1 VKKRGCDLEVGSGL
15 GTRRDGRAP
24 ADQRT
29 EELAAYLRNLGDA
42 RRLSEHTAAGYS
54 HDIEALFALVPDVP
68 LDRIGTHAVRRAIAR
83 LHAQGLSG
91 RTLARMLS
99 AWRGFFGW
107 LTRHRGLAANPCAGV
122 RAPKSAR
129 ALPKALSPDAAAQ
142 LLDPEVD
149 AALELRDKA
158 IFELAYSSGL
168 RLAELVGLDIGDAHG
183 ILRDGE
189 VTVTGKGRKTRTVP
203 VGAKA
208 RHALERWLD
217 ARGPMGKPGDPA
229 LFVSSRGRRISRRS
243 VQLRLKRWAQQ
254 AGLGTGVHPHVLRH
268 SFASHVLQSAGDL
281 RAVQEMLGHSSIST
295 TQVYTKL
302 DFQHL
307 AKVYDQAHPRARKKR

>member
-1 VKKRGCDLEVGSGL
+1 VGAGH
-15 GTRRDGRAP
+15 DGRAP
-24 ADQRT
+24 ADPRS
-29 EELAAYLRNLGDA
+29 EPLAAYLRSLGDE
-42 RRLSEHTAAGYS
+42 RRLSRHTAAAYAR
-54 HDIEALFALVPDVP
+54 DIAALFSLVPDVP
-68 LDRIGTHAVRRAIAR
+68 LERIGLHSVRRAIAR

-107 LTRHRGLAANPCAGV
+107 MVRHRGLATNPCAGV

-142 LLDPEVD
+142 LLDPAVD

-158 IFELAYSSGL
+158 VFELAYSSGL
-168 RLAELVGLDIGDAHG
+168 RLAELVGLDVGDARA
-183 ILRDGE
+183 ILRERE
-189 VTVTGKGRKTRTVP
+189 VTVTGKGRKTRAVP

-208 RHALERWLD
+208 RDALGRWLE
-217 ARGPMGKPGDPA
+217 ARGPLARLDESA
-229 LFVSSRGRRISRRS
+229 LFVSARGRRISPRS
-243 VQLRLKRWAQQ
+243 IQLRLKRWALR
-254 AGLGTGVHPHVLRH
+254 AGLATGVHPHVLRH

-281 RAVQEMLGHSSIST
+281 RAVQEMLGHSSIAT

>member
-1 VKKRGCDLEVGSGL
+1 MGAGRA
-15 GTRRDGRAP
+15 GRAP

-29 EELAAYLRNLGDA
+29 AALAAYLGNLRDE
-42 RRLSEHTAAGYS
+42 RRLSEHTTAGYS

-68 LDRIGTHAVRRAIAR
+68 LEGIGTHVVRRAIGR

-99 AWRGFFGW
+99 AWRGFFAW
-107 LTRHRGLAANPCAGV
+107 LIRHRALATNPCAGV

-129 ALPKALSPDAAAQ
+129 ALPKALSPDAAAR
-142 LLDPEVD
+142 LFDREVED
-149 AALELRDKA
+149 ALELRDKA

-168 RLAELVGLDIGDAHG
+168 RLAELVGLDLGDAQA
-183 ILRDGE
+183 ILHDGE

-208 RHALERWLD
+208 RHALEHWLD
-217 ARGPMGKPGDPA
+217 ARGPLGNPGDSA
-229 LFVSSRGRRISRRS
+229 LFVSSRGRRISPRS
-243 VQLRLKRWAQQ
+243 IQLRLKRWALQ

-281 RAVQEMLGHSSIST
+281 RAVQEMLGHASIST

>member
-1 VKKRGCDLEVGSGL
+1 MGARN
-15 GTRRDGRAP
+15 DGRAP
-24 ADQRT
+24 ADPRS
-29 EELAAYLRNLGDA
+29 EPLAAYLRNLGDE
-42 RRLSEHTAAGYS
+42 RRLSRHTAAAYAR
-54 HDIEALFALVPDVP
+54 DIAALFSLVPDVP
-68 LDRIGTHAVRRAIAR
+68 LERIGSHSVRRAIAR

-107 LTRHRGLAANPCAGV
+107 MVRHRGLAANPCTGV
-122 RAPKSAR
+122 RAPKSPR

-142 LLDPEVD
+142 LLDPAVG

-158 IFELAYSSGL
+158 VFELAYSSGL
-168 RLAELVGLDIGDAHG
+168 RLAELVGLDVGDARA
-183 ILRDGE
+183 ILRERE
-189 VTVTGKGRKTRTVP
+189 VTVTGKGRKTRAVP

-208 RHALERWLD
+208 RDALERWLD
-217 ARGPMGKPGDPA
+217 ARGPLARLDEPA
-229 LFVSSRGRRISRRS
+229 LFVSARGRRISPRS
-243 VQLRLKRWAQQ
+243 VQLRLKRWALR
-254 AGLGTGVHPHVLRH
+254 AGLATGVHPHVLRH

-281 RAVQEMLGHSSIST
+281 RAVQEMLGHSSIAT

>member
-1 VKKRGCDLEVGSGL
+1 MNAG
-15 GTRRDGRAP
+15 RDGRAP
-24 ADQRT
+24 ADPRG
-29 EELAAYLRNLGDA
+29 EPLAAYLRNLGDE
-42 RRLSEHTAAGYS
+42 RRLSRHTSEGYARDIAALLS
-54 HDIEALFALVPDVP
+54 LVPDAP
-68 LDRIGTHAVRRAIAR
+68 LERIGTHAVRRAIAR

-107 LTRHRGLAANPCAGV
+107 LVRHRGLAANPCAGV
-122 RAPKSAR
+122 RAPKSPR

-142 LLDPEVD
+142 LLDPAAD
-149 AALELRDKA
+149 TALELRDKA
-158 IFELAYSSGL
+158 VFELAYSSGL
-168 RLAELVGLDIGDAHG
+168 RLAELVGLDVEDARA
-183 ILRDGE
+183 ILREAE
-189 VTVTGKGRKTRTVP
+189 VTVTGKGRKTRVVP

-208 RHALERWLD
+208 RDALGCWLD
-217 ARGPMGKPGDPA
+217 ARGPLARADERA
-229 LFVSSRGRRISRRS
+229 LFVSARGQRISPRS
-243 VQLRLKRWAQQ
+243 IQLRLKRWALR
-254 AGLGTGVHPHVLRH
+254 AGLPSAVHPHVLRH